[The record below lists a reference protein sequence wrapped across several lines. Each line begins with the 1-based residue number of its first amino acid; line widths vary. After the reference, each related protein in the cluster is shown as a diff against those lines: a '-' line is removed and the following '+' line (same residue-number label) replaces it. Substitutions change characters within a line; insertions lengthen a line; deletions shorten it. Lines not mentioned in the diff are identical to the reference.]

1 MPAPSPSGPDAAF
14 PEVAETERLLTRIT
28 CLGTRARHHDRLRA
42 LTGVPLDRAAAAL
55 LRRIAD
61 REPLRPGEV
70 AHYLGAE
77 VSPVTR
83 TVRRLRRAGCVTRAP
98 GPDDGRAQRS
108 GSPARAVDDFLAYS
122 ARTGTGTRAGP
133 AAK

>member
-1 MPAPSPSGPDAAF
+1 MPTPSPSGPDAAF

-42 LTGVPLDRAAAAL
+42 LTGVRLDRAAAA
-55 LRRIAD
+55 
-61 REPLRPGEV
+61 GEV

-77 VSPVTR
+77 VSPVAR